1 MHRLLHPFLLC
12 LFAILSLVPTVIH
25 SQQAMH
31 ANAGIVLGYIPGGGL
46 RWGIECAVYPAQKE
60 KSRPAPGL
68 GATVFWS
75 RLHYGRPAT
84 HRSTQVFA
92 SLPIDRHSI
101 RIGIGTLSHRW
112 GYSGVNRCRVPSLM
126 LDYRY
131 HLSENS
137 PFHAGSNLLLYPRR
151 QYRYYDQPVWSLQGV
166 GLGEGTL
173 F

>member
-1 MHRLLHPFLLC
+1 MQRPVHTFLFC
-12 LFAILSLVPTVIH
+12 LAAILSLVPTDIH
-25 SQQAMH
+25 SQQAIR

-60 KSRPAPGL
+60 NSNHKPGL

-84 HRSTQVFA
+84 HRSTQLFA
-92 SLPIDRHSI
+92 SLPLDRHSA

-112 GYSGVNRCRVPSLM
+112 GYSGVNRCRVPALM

-131 HLSENS
+131 RLSENS

-151 QYRYYDQPVWSLQGV
+151 NYRYYDKPVWGLQGV
-166 GLGEGTL
+166 GLGSVTL
-173 F
+173 